1 MKLVENFKSYSDC
14 KKALIESYGDI
25 DIAKT
30 KLIKSGYS
38 VEDVENLEESLNVIK
53 ESLGDKI
60 INFFSKNLGG
70 DISKIDK
77 ILADMKN
84 EEIRFI
90 NDEHSAES
98 KFYKLSTALSQ
109 LKKDKA
115 DKSETDQYVV
125 KLNKIQKLIKD
136 LVSSHSS
143 IMDSLEKQVNI
154 LTDKNNRKADY
165 YNLKRA
171 GDSVET
177 KKLRAAFKK
186 KLVSQEDD
194 SEYLKDIQSILG
206 DYKSAEKDLEKAK
219 RDLAKEKGEI
229 GASDEV
235 SRMSP
240 HKIENILEEYHKEIM
255 ASLKDVK
262 DYAEE
267 SSDRIK
273 ELSDSKELNRG
284 TYNAMKNKFESKVTK
299 ISKYVEEAK
308 SKISQIGT
316 STDKESGEESSKAI
330 EYLLNLEKAVT
341 NIKYYTWPASDIN
354 KEKKEIESALE
365 TVEEEIQKA
374 A

>member
-38 VEDVENLEESLNVIK
+38 AEDVEGLEESLNVIK

-70 DISKIDK
+70 DISKINK

-115 DKSETDQYVV
+115 DKSETDQYIV

-154 LTDKNNRKADY
+154 LTDKNNRKADTTETRKI
-165 YNLKRA
+165 YNI
-171 GDSVET
+171 
-177 KKLRAAFKK
+177 
-186 KLVSQEDD
+186 
-194 SEYLKDIQSILG
+194 KDFIYNI
-206 DYKSAEKDLEKAK
+206 KDLKK
-219 RDLAKEKGEI
+219 
-229 GASDEV
+229 
-235 SRMSP
+235 
-240 HKIENILEEYHKEIM
+240 
-255 ASLKDVK
+255 
-262 DYAEE
+262 
-267 SSDRIK
+267 
-273 ELSDSKELNRG
+273 
-284 TYNAMKNKFESKVTK
+284 
-299 ISKYVEEAK
+299 
-308 SKISQIGT
+308 
-316 STDKESGEESSKAI
+316 
-330 EYLLNLEKAVT
+330 YLLYIIIKKWAV
-341 NIKYYTWPASDIN
+341 KL
-354 KEKKEIESALE
+354 KFLRCHMKRL
-365 TVEEEIQKA
+365 
-374 A
+374 

>member
-38 VEDVENLEESLNVIK
+38 VEDVEGLEESLNVIK

-70 DISKIDK
+70 DISKINK

-115 DKSETDQYVV
+115 DKSETDQYIV

-284 TYNAMKNKFESKVTK
+284 TYNAMKNKFESKITK

-308 SKISQIGT
+308 SKISQIGAF
-316 STDKESGEESSKAI
+316 TDKESGEESNKAI
-330 EYLLNLEKAVT
+330 EYLLNLGKAVT
-341 NIKYYTWPASDIN
+341 NIKYYTWPASDLG
-354 KEKKEIESALE
+354 KEKKELESALE

>member
-1 MKLVENFKSYSDC
+1 
-14 KKALIESYGDI
+14 
-25 DIAKT
+25 
-30 KLIKSGYS
+30 
-38 VEDVENLEESLNVIK
+38 
-53 ESLGDKI
+53 
-60 INFFSKNLGG
+60 
-70 DISKIDK
+70 
-77 ILADMKN
+77 
-84 EEIRFI
+84 
-90 NDEHSAES
+90 
-98 KFYKLSTALSQ
+98 
-109 LKKDKA
+109 
-115 DKSETDQYVV
+115 
-125 KLNKIQKLIKD
+125 
-136 LVSSHSS
+136 
-143 IMDSLEKQVNI
+143 MDSLEKQVNI

-206 DYKSAEKDLEKAK
+206 DYKDAEKDLEKAK
-219 RDLAKEKGEI
+219 QNLAKEKGEI

-262 DYAEE
+262 DYAEK
-267 SSDRIK
+267 SSDKIK

-284 TYNAMKNKFESKVTK
+284 TYNAMKNKFESKITK

-316 STDKESGEESSKAI
+316 SADKESGEESNKAI

-341 NIKYYTWPASDIN
+341 NIKYYTWPASDIS

>member
-1 MKLVENFKSYSDC
+1 MKLVENFRSYSDC
-14 KKALIESYGDI
+14 KEALIESYGDI

-30 KLIKSGYS
+30 KLIQKGYS
-38 VEDVENLEESLNVIK
+38 EQDVEDLDESLNAIK

-70 DISKIDK
+70 GISKIDK
-77 ILADMKN
+77 LLRDLKN
-84 EEIRFI
+84 EEIKFI
-90 NDEHSAES
+90 NDEHEAES

-125 KLNKIQKLIKD
+125 KLNKIEKLIRD

-143 IMDSLEKQVNI
+143 IMDSLEKQVDV
-154 LTDKNNRKADY
+154 LTNKNNRRSEY

-171 GDSVET
+171 QDAVET
-177 KKLRAAFKK
+177 KRLRADFKK
-186 KLVSQEDD
+186 KLVTQEDD
-194 SEYLKDIQSILG
+194 AEYLKDIQKILG
-206 DYKSAEKDLEKAK
+206 NPKDAEKDLEKAK
-219 RDLAKEKGEI
+219 ENLAKEKGEI

-235 SRMSP
+235 SSMSP
-240 HKIENILEEYHKEIM
+240 NKIENILEEYHKEIM

-262 DYAEE
+262 DYTEK
-267 SSDRIK
+267 SLDQIQ
-273 ELSDSKELNRG
+273 ELSNNKEMNKG
-284 TYNAMKNKFESKVTK
+284 AYNAMKNKFESKVSK

-308 SKISQIGT
+308 SKISQIST
-316 STDKESGEESSKAI
+316 SDKEKGKETNQAI
-330 EYLLNLEKAVT
+330 AYLLNLEKAVT
-341 NIKYYTWPASDIN
+341 NIKYYTWPSEDLS

-365 TVEEEIQKA
+365 VVEDEIQKA

>member
-38 VEDVENLEESLNVIK
+38 VEDVEGLEESLNVIK

-70 DISKIDK
+70 DISKISK

-115 DKSETDQYVV
+115 DKSETDQYIV

-206 DYKSAEKDLEKAK
+206 DYKSAERDLEKAK

-284 TYNAMKNKFESKVTK
+284 TYNEMKNKFESKITK

-316 STDKESGEESSKAI
+316 SADKESGEESNKAI
-330 EYLLNLEKAVT
+330 KYLLNLEKAVT
-341 NIKYYTWPASDIN
+341 NIKYYTWPANDLG
-354 KEKKEIESALE
+354 KEKKELESALE

>member
-38 VEDVENLEESLNVIK
+38 VEDVEGLEESLNVIK

-206 DYKSAEKDLEKAK
+206 DYKSAEKDLQRSAY
-219 RDLAKEKGEI
+219 R
-229 GASDEV
+229 
-235 SRMSP
+235 
-240 HKIENILEEYHKEIM
+240 
-255 ASLKDVK
+255 
-262 DYAEE
+262 
-267 SSDRIK
+267 
-273 ELSDSKELNRG
+273 
-284 TYNAMKNKFESKVTK
+284 FF
-299 ISKYVEEAK
+299 
-308 SKISQIGT
+308 
-316 STDKESGEESSKAI
+316 
-330 EYLLNLEKAVT
+330 
-341 NIKYYTWPASDIN
+341 DIPF
-354 KEKKEIESALE
+354 
-365 TVEEEIQKA
+365 
-374 A
+374 

>member
-14 KKALIESYGDI
+14 KEALIESYGDI

-30 KLIKSGYS
+30 KLIKKGYS
-38 VEDVENLEESLNVIK
+38 TQDVEDLDESLNAIK

-70 DISKIDK
+70 GISKIDK
-77 ILADMKN
+77 LLRDMKE

-90 NDEHSAES
+90 KDEHEAES
-98 KFYKLSTALSQ
+98 KFYKLSTALGQ

-115 DKSETDQYVV
+115 DKSETDQYII

-143 IMDSLEKQVNI
+143 IMDSLEKQVDI
-154 LTDKNNRKADY
+154 LTNKNNRRTEY

-171 GDSVET
+171 EDAVET
-177 KKLRAAFKK
+177 KKLRAEFKR

-194 SEYLKDIQSILG
+194 AEYLKDIQKILG
-206 DYKSAEKDLEKAK
+206 NPKDAEKDLEDAK
-219 RDLAKEKGEI
+219 KNLAKEKEEI

-235 SRMSP
+235 SNMSP
-240 HKIENILEEYHKEIM
+240 KKVENILEEYHKEIM

-262 DYAEE
+262 DYTEK
-267 SSDRIK
+267 SLDRIQ
-273 ELSDSKELNRG
+273 ELSDNKEMNQG
-284 TYNAMKNKFESKVTK
+284 AYNAMKIKFESKISK

-308 SKISQIGT
+308 SKISQIGN
-316 STDKESGEESSKAI
+316 SNAESGKESNQAI
-330 EYLLNLEKAVT
+330 SYLLNLEKAVT
-341 NIKYYTWPASDIN
+341 NIKYYTWPAQDLD

-365 TVEEEIQKA
+365 VVEEEIQKA